1 MRCPV
6 GQNRGRGDRALDARA
21 EAHGAVFH
29 LFEGVGFATNTTEPE
44 VLHATRGSFA
54 ICGCRPRYVEY
65 VDSPF
70 PEVMERLAALWIR
83 AMVHHGGPFIGSYGF
98 SAFRGLLTEV

>member
-1 MRCPV
+1 VRRPV
-6 GQNRGRGDRALDARA
+6 RQNRGSGDRSLDARA
-21 EAHGAVFH
+21 EAHGTVFH
-29 LFEGVGFATNTTEPE
+29 LFEEIGFAADTTEPE
-44 VLHATRGSFA
+44 VFHATRGSFA

-65 VDSPF
+65 IDPPL

-98 SAFRGLLTEV
+98 SVFRGLLTEV